1 MFRGSNP
8 DEGRRI
14 ISSPTLPVTFY
25 DPPSH
30 MFGEYRGYL
39 PGVWRPGREDHSPLS
54 SEVKSEC
61 RCTSVPLI
69 CLYGMGR
76 CNYILASS

>member
-1 MFRGSNP
+1 MFLGSNP

-25 DPPSH
+25 DPPSL
-30 MFGEYRGYL
+30 MFGEYGGYL
-39 PGVWRPGREDHSPLS
+39 PGVWRPEREDHSPPS
-54 SEVKSEC
+54 SEVKIEW

-69 CLYGMGR
+69 RLYKWTGVTTF
-76 CNYILASS
+76 